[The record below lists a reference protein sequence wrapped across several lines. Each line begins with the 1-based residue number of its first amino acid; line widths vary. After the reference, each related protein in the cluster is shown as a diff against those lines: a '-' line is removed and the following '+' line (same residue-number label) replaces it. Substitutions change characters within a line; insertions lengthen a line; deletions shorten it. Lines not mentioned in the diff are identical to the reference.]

1 MEKLSE
7 VAKGESLT
15 LSVEEAAKLAGM
27 GRNQAYEAC
36 RSGKFP
42 VLHVNR
48 RYLVL
53 KGPFMRLLGAEA

>member
-27 GRNQAYEAC
+27 GRNQAYEADAC
-36 RSGKFP
+36 RLYRSGDF
-42 VLHVNR
+42 
-48 RYLVL
+48 
-53 KGPFMRLLGAEA
+53 